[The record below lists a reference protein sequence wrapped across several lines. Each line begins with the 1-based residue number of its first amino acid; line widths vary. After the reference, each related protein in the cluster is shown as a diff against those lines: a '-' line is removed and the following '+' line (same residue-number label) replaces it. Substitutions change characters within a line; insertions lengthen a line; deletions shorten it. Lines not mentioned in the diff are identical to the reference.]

1 MRLPQQTCKIGFIGQ
16 PLQVAIIGRGGEG
29 TPRTHFIYHHIMPGI
44 DSKENPSS
52 IFAPKNTLVENIY
65 YKKETIVRDLPTSL
79 IASKE

>member
-1 MRLPQQTCKIGFIGQ
+1 
-16 PLQVAIIGRGGEG
+16 
-29 TPRTHFIYHHIMPGI
+29 MPGI